1 MKFLCVNFYR
11 TLLNLQEERMKK
23 ESIEEMVIVAGLV
36 MVQFVY
42 AGNSLLMS
50 YLMSLGL
57 GPFTIVIFST
67 FATFVILS
75 PFAILFE
82 RKQWP
87 NELSLRLIGK
97 LVLISFAGVTL
108 FQSLFLEG
116 IRLTSPAM
124 ATAMPNLAPGLIF
137 FIAWIVRLE
146 KIDLKCVYSKV
157 KILGT
162 LLCVFGALT
171 MSIMHSIKHN
181 EENNDSA
188 FVFDRDRVVGC
199 VYLLGAVFV
208 LSTNVVL
215 QASTLVEFPAP
226 ISLSAITA
234 LLGVLITT
242 VVLLLQDHKPKVL
255 TSSLLSF
262 GNLVGYSILGGT
274 VSGACVSFN
283 GWAMKKRGPVLVSM
297 FSPFAT
303 VISVAHSVLT
313 LGETVSLGSVG
324 GMVLMFIGLY
334 LVLWA
339 KGKEGLS
346 QMEDFDSEFDAKKPL
361 LS

>member
-1 MKFLCVNFYR
+1 
-11 TLLNLQEERMKK
+11 
-23 ESIEEMVIVAGLV
+23 
-36 MVQFVY
+36 
-42 AGNSLLMS
+42 MS

-67 FATFVILS
+67 FATFLILS

-87 NELSLRLIGK
+87 KELSARLIGK

-146 KIDLKCVYSKV
+146 KMNMKCVYSKL

-171 MSIMHSIKHN
+171 MSLMHSASIIQDEKDN
-181 EENNDSA
+181 ASI

-199 VYLLGAVFV
+199 IYLLGAVFV

-215 QASTLVEFPAP
+215 QASTLAEFPAP

-234 LLGVLITT
+234 LIGVLITM
-242 VVLLLQDHKPKVL
+242 
-255 TSSLLSF
+255 
-262 GNLVGYSILGGT
+262 LGGM

-283 GWAMKKRGPVLVSM
+283 GWAMKKRGPVMVSM

-303 VISVAHSVLT
+303 VISVGFSVLT
-313 LGETVSLGSVG
+313 LGESICLGSVG
-324 GMVLMFIGLY
+324 GMALMFMGLY

-339 KGKEGLS
+339 KGKEGFS
-346 QMEDFDSEFDAKKPL
+346 QIESFECEFDAKKPL

>member
-1 MKFLCVNFYR
+1 MKFLSVKLY
-11 TLLNLQEERMKK
+11 QSISKMKK
-23 ESIEEMVIVAGLV
+23 EMIEEVVIVGGLV

-57 GPFTIVIFST
+57 GPLTIVIFST
-67 FATFVILS
+67 FATFIILS

-87 NELSLRLIGK
+87 NELNPRLMGK

-108 FQSLFLEG
+108 FQTLFLEG

-137 FIAWIVRLE
+137 FIAWMVRLE
-146 KIDLKCVYSKV
+146 KMNMKCLYSKL

-171 MSIMHSIKHN
+171 MSLMHSASIIQDEKDN
-181 EENNDSA
+181 ASI

-199 VYLLGAVFV
+199 MYLLGAVLV
-208 LSTNVVL
+208 LSSNVVL
-215 QASTLVEFPAP
+215 QASTLAEFPAP
-226 ISLSAITA
+226 ISLSAITS
-234 LLGVLITT
+234 LIGVVITT
-242 VVLLLQDHKPKVL
+242 MLQLLQNPNTKIV
-255 TSSLLSF
+255 TRSLVSIS
-262 GNLVGYSILGGT
+262 NLVGFSLLGGM

-283 GWAMKKRGPVLVSM
+283 GWAMKKRGPVMVSM
-297 FSPFAT
+297 FSPIAT
-303 VISVAHSVLT
+303 VISVGFSVVT
-313 LGETVSLGSVG
+313 LGEPVRIGSVG
-324 GMVLMFIGLY
+324 GMALMFIGLY

-346 QMEDFDSEFDAKKPL
+346 EIDIFERH
-361 LS
+361 

>member
-1 MKFLCVNFYR
+1 MQFFSVKLYQSISN
-11 TLLNLQEERMKK
+11 MKK
-23 ESIEEMVIVAGLV
+23 EMIEEVVIIGGLV

-57 GPFTIVIFST
+57 GPLTIVIFST
-67 FATFVILS
+67 FATFLILS
-75 PFAILFE
+75 PFALLFE

-87 NELSLRLIGK
+87 DELSPRLIGK

-108 FQSLFLEG
+108 FQTLFLEG

-137 FIAWIVRLE
+137 FIAWMVRLE
-146 KIDLKCVYSKV
+146 KMDMKCLYSKL

-171 MSIMHSIKHN
+171 MSLMHSASIIQDEKDN
-181 EENNDSA
+181 ASI

-199 VYLLGAVFV
+199 MYLLGAVFI
-208 LSTNVVL
+208 LSSNVVL
-215 QASTLVEFPAP
+215 QASTLAEFPAP
-226 ISLSAITA
+226 ISLSAITS
-234 LLGVLITT
+234 LIGVVITT
-242 VVLLLQDHKPKVL
+242 MLQLLQNPNTKVV
-255 TSSLLSF
+255 TRSLISIS
-262 GNLVGYSILGGT
+262 NLVGFSLLGGM

-283 GWAMKKRGPVLVSM
+283 GWAMKKRGPVMVSM
-297 FSPFAT
+297 FSPIAT
-303 VISVAHSVLT
+303 VISVGFSVVT
-313 LGETVSLGSVG
+313 LGEPVRIGSVG
-324 GMVLMFIGLY
+324 GMALMFIGLY

-339 KGKEGLS
+339 KGKEGFS
-346 QMEDFDSEFDAKKPL
+346 QIDSFESEYDPKKPL